1 MRRIDMMS
9 GFDDFAKE
17 REQRN
22 SDAEKLASDAIA
34 EWAYLKERAGDFA
47 RDGKGIDNRLGR

>member
-1 MRRIDMMS
+1 MMS